1 MMTEEL
7 REDLDDETR
16 MDSTQFYDTGS
27 FKSNV
32 ATRKSTSR
40 RMLGHGT
47 TLDDLKQ
54 VLDDVQQQ
62 KQNKPP
68 TTNQSQDNRDAR
80 SQTLTSQGPR

>member
-1 MMTEEL
+1 MMTDEL
-7 REDLDDETR
+7 REDLDDSR
-16 MDSTQFYDTGS
+16 MDSTLLYETGS
-27 FKSNV
+27 IKSNI

-62 KQNKPP
+62 Q
-68 TTNQSQDNRDAR
+68 
-80 SQTLTSQGPR
+80 